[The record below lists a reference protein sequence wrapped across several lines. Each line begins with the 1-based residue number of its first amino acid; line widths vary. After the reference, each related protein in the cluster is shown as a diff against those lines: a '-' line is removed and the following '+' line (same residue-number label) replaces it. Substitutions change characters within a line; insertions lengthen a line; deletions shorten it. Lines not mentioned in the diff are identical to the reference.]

1 MKNTIK
7 LTIIM
12 LIVLVLTACKTNEV
26 DNDKIQLVTSFY
38 PMYIATSNIVEG
50 VDEINLTNLTASTTG
65 CLHDYQITTA
75 DMVKLSTAD
84 VLIINGDGMENFID
98 KAINLYKDLKII
110 NASQGI
116 KENHEDIFS
125 SKDDEKSGEH
135 REEDENS
142 ELGGHHHDHGENS
155 HYWVSISLYIE
166 QVKNIKD
173 ELIKINSEN
182 AEKYEQNASNYI
194 KKLEELKLKMHKE
207 LDNLDNKNIVTF
219 HEAFEFFAEEFDLN
233 VIDVIEREPGTYPSS
248 REIAEIIKRIKEEKV
263 NAIFVEPQYSR
274 TAADTISKETGINVY
289 VLDPIVTGN
298 LNKDAYINVM
308 EQNLKTL
315 KEALKN

>member
-84 VLIINGDGMENFID
+84 VLIINGGGMENFID
-98 KAINLYKDLKII
+98 KAINLYKDLEII